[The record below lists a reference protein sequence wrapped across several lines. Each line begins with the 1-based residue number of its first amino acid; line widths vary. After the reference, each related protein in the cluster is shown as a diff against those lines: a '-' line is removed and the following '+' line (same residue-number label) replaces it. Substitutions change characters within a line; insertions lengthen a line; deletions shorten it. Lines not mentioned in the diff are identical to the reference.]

1 MKTEWIG
8 RAAAALTAL
17 IAVSAP
23 AAGQSVQDF
32 YKGKQILIIVGT
44 GAGQDYDIWAR
55 LIGRHMGRH
64 IPASPTF
71 IVQNMPG
78 AGHLTATN
86 HLYNLAAKDGTVLG
100 MVSRNMP
107 NQAALKL
114 KNVRYDPV
122 KFNWIGS
129 PELTNRACFAMT
141 GATAK
146 TAQELFDKELIV
158 GAVGAGQAI
167 TTTPLLL
174 KNLLGMKFKVVEGYA
189 KPDDVVL
196 AMERGEVQG
205 MCETITAFDHTR
217 RNWIA
222 TNKIRLLFNME
233 QQPVVGIDAPSIYEF
248 AKTDEQNRILNF
260 YSASIEL
267 GRPMLAPPDVPADRV
282 TALRRAF
289 DSTMAD
295 KAFLDEAKTMGL
307 TVTSRSGEDIQAI
320 VKSVMETPQALIEKA
335 EAMTHR

>member
-1 MKTEWIG
+1 MRTEWIG
-8 RAAAALTAL
+8 RAAAALAAL
-17 IAVSAP
+17 IAVSSP
-23 AAGQSVQDF
+23 AASQSVQDF
-32 YKGKQILIIVGT
+32 YKGKQIVIIVGT

-64 IPASPTF
+64 VPANPTF

-86 HLYNLAAKDGTVLG
+86 HLFNLAAKDGTVLG

-114 KNVRYDPV
+114 PNVRYDPV
-122 KFNWIGS
+122 KFHWIGS
-129 PELTNRACFAMT
+129 PELTNRACFAMS
-141 GATAK
+141 GASVK
-146 TAQELFDKELIV
+146 TAQQLLEQELIV

-167 TTTPLLL
+167 TTTPILL

-205 MCETITAFDHTR
+205 MCETVTAFDQTR

-222 TNKIRLLFNME
+222 TGKIRLLFNME
-233 QQPVVGIDAPSIYEF
+233 QQPVPGLDAPSIYQF
-248 AKTDEQNRILNF
+248 VKTDEQRRILGF

-282 TALRRAF
+282 HALRRAF
-289 DSTMAD
+289 DATMAD
-295 KAFLDEAKTMGL
+295 AAFLEEAKTMGL
-307 TVTSRSGEDIQAI
+307 SVTPRKGEDLDAV
-320 VKSVMETPQALIEKA
+320 VKGVMETPPDLIEKA
-335 EAMTHR
+335 EAMTRR